1 MMKRKRN
8 HATVDYWDTLADAM
22 VALFLLLLLIVLLF
36 VLYFLQVD
44 PENDYVDEAYG
55 NDFESY
61 TATEQNPVHL
71 RDEHRFDDPEAGDD
85 WFEEEQQSA
94 GAGGGGGGGES
105 GGGDRGEDDETGE
118 KREEPE
124 EQEVLGEFPD
134 GVNEGEKSAVL
145 VEVVDGE
152 TLIPLKLD
160 GISFALYNHL
170 NTVMTLHDYYPTPV
184 EYKSFET
191 NMQGSF
197 YLPEKI
203 HQGDY
208 TLHALSE
215 VDGYGPPEDTPFTV
229 DDYYDW
235 SNPFYVAVKMFP
247 LRSTIRIQL
256 VDKNSGE
263 KVSGGSFRVIAAQN
277 IITLDGTIRY
287 NAGETV
293 DTIFLNADGFGE
305 SKELYFGQYYLRQE
319 GVPEFYGSIG
329 EEIQTPLEELSSRV
343 DTVETEKTAM
353 QVTVRDALYNDLPI
367 EGAEFVLTG
376 GSSRTRNLV
385 SDVSGQLLLTDLLKN
400 TTYTLRQTATTGD
413 YLTDKGVHTF
423 TVDGSGLIQGKIR
436 QEMFIGNRM
445 IRASFVLTGIL
456 LKNRE
461 SDVRMALTDPQGNI
475 VRQWTTTGAETTI
488 EGLTPGDYRVVIGN
502 DMANPVSIYISD
514 SADVQTF
521 SFSHWTRTDTAIVA
535 AVAVLLLVALVIII
549 LVERSRRQNRKR
561 MKRTKKS

>member
-22 VALFLLLLLIVLLF
+22 VALFLLLLLIALLF

-85 WFEEEQQSA
+85 WFEEEQQS
-94 GAGGGGGGGES
+94 AGGGGGGGES

-160 GISFALYNHL
+160 GITFALYNHL
-170 NTVMTLHDYYPTPV
+170 DTVVTLHDYYPTPV

-287 NAGETV
+287 DAGETV

-521 SFSHWTRTDTAIVA
+521 RFTHWTRTDTAIVA

-549 LVERSRRQNRKR
+549 LVERSRREKRKR
-561 MKRTKKS
+561 MKRTKQS

>member
-160 GISFALYNHL
+160 GITFALYNHL
-170 NTVMTLHDYYPTPV
+170 DTVMTLHDYYPTPV

-400 TTYTLRQTATTGD
+400 TTYTLRQTATSGD

-436 QEMFIGNRM
+436 QELFIGNRM

-514 SADVQTF
+514 SADIQAFRFT
-521 SFSHWTRTDTAIVA
+521 HWTRTDTAIVA
-535 AVAVLLLVALVIII
+535 AVVVLLLVALVIII
-549 LVERSRRQNRKR
+549 LVERSRREKRKR